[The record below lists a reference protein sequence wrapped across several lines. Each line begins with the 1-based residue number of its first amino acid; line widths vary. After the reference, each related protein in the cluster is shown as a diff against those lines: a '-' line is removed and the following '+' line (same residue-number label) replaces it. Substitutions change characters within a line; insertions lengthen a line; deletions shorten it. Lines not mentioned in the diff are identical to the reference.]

1 MSFIQVYLQI
11 LMLWARSSCYGL
23 STVELGQHRQM
34 WSITSRYELEPVDV
48 VHYQQM
54 RTCTSIGCLL
64 PVDVVCRCALAPVYL
79 VQYQSMWSSTSRSW
93 LSINK
98 FLQLNAAKN
107 NVLQLLKI
115 LSFPFISK
123 MLSSS
128 VWPYFKLYLNPAP
141 LCVIGQMLLLVSSL
155 RAGLLQCTI
164 QGINLKVR
172 AVVSG
177 SWRD

>member
-1 MSFIQVYLQI
+1 
-11 LMLWARSSCYGL
+11 
-23 STVELGQHRQM
+23 
-34 WSITSRYELEPVDV
+34 
-48 VHYQQM
+48 
-54 RTCTSIGCLL
+54 
-64 PVDVVCRCALAPVYL
+64 
-79 VQYQSMWSSTSRSW
+79 MWSSTSRSW

-177 SWRD
+177 SWRDWYNIPFISPCSCGFLTPCHLVTIKSQHICEFQYNIHINVHAWYSYARLLLTNE